1 MYQSVDN
8 LTHSMQCTNKSKQN
22 VDLYEDQR
30 IRKITSA
37 FLALVQAVAPANKAI
52 ATNFGCLEY
61 F

>member
-1 MYQSVDN
+1 
-8 LTHSMQCTNKSKQN
+8 MQCTNKFKQN